1 MKQANFSML
10 IIDSFKKPPT
20 DYELIRFYAF
30 VKKLSL
36 LKVILAQNWTSKFH
50 LSPSYNIKTRY
61 LKLDT

>member
-36 LKVILAQNWTSKFH
+36 LKVILAQN
-50 LSPSYNIKTRY
+50 
-61 LKLDT
+61 